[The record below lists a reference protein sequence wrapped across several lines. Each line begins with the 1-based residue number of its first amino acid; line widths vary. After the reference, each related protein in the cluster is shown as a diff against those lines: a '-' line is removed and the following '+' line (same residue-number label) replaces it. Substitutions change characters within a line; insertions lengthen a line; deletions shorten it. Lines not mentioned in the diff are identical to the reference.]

1 MVEWGVSVHVLVEM
15 LLTLCQYLCW
25 SVYFVCFRKPPSRM
39 TYLSYRDAGVDI
51 EAGNSL
57 VKAIQP
63 LAKDTQRSGCDASL
77 GGFGALFDIK
87 AAGLRD
93 PILVSGTDGVGTKL
107 KVRGGHTTSTY
118 IL

>member
-1 MVEWGVSVHVLVEM
+1 
-15 LLTLCQYLCW
+15 
-25 SVYFVCFRKPPSRM
+25 M

-87 AAGLRD
+87 AAGFRD

-107 KVRGGHTTSTY
+107 KVREVILHQLCLCIY
-118 IL
+118 ILYVVNNQISLGV

>member
-1 MVEWGVSVHVLVEM
+1 
-15 LLTLCQYLCW
+15 
-25 SVYFVCFRKPPSRM
+25 M

-87 AAGLRD
+87 AAGFRD

-107 KVRGGHTTSTY
+107 KVWEVILHQLCLCIY
-118 IL
+118 ILYVVNNQISLGV